1 MTELAE
7 IQAQIATLQKQEQ
20 ELIYR
25 ERRAVVDDIKAQMV
39 AYSITTEELE
49 RKVRSGKPA
58 PKTPSPIKYR
68 KSESEYWVGRGP
80 KPQWVKAIER
90 EGETIERYKVPQ

>member
-7 IQAQIATLQKQEQ
+7 LQAQIATLQKQEQ

-49 RKVRSGKPA
+49 KKGRSGKPA
-58 PKTPSPIKYR
+58 PKTPSSIKYR

-90 EGETIERYKVPQ
+90 DGETLERYRVQQ